1 MRIAPATATT
11 ARTITHRPEATIVDL
26 YQFIAGPFVDFE
38 FMRRALVAC
47 AALAIG
53 AGPIGVFLVL
63 RRMSLMGDAI
73 GHAVLPGVAAGYMI
87 SGLSLWAMSLGG
99 VTAGLVVALL
109 SGATSRATGLKEDAS
124 LAGFYLASLALG
136 VLLVSL
142 RGSAVDL
149 LHILFGSILA
159 VDDSGLLFVV
169 GVATLSTLIMSLIY
183 RPLVVECFDPVFA
196 RSVGAGGP
204 LVHAVFLALVV
215 INLVAAFQALG
226 TLMAVG
232 LMMLPALA
240 ARFWSDDVSHIV
252 IVSTGLAIASS
263 VIGLLLSFHLEIA
276 SGPAIVLV
284 AAVVYLTSILGG
296 SRSGLIARWL
306 RRPHFHEPEEV
317 KR

>member
-1 MRIAPATATT
+1 M
-11 ARTITHRPEATIVDL
+11 DL
-26 YQFIAGPFVDFE
+26 YQLFAAPFIDYE

-47 AALAIG
+47 AAFAVG
-53 AGPIGVFLVL
+53 AGPLGVFLVL

-73 GHAVLPGVAAGYMI
+73 GHAVLPGVAVGYMI

-99 VTAGLVVALL
+99 IVAGLVVALL

-136 VLLVSL
+136 VLLVSM

-159 VDDSGLLFVV
+159 VDDDGLLFVV
-169 GVATLSTLIMSLIY
+169 AVATLSTLVISAIY

-196 RSVGAGGP
+196 RSVGAGG
-204 LVHAVFLALVV
+204 LWVHSIFLGLVV
-215 INLVAAFQALG
+215 LNLVAAFQALG

-232 LMMLPALA
+232 VMMLPALA
-240 ARFWSDDVSHIV
+240 ARFWSEDVSHIV
-252 IVSTGLAIASS
+252 VVSTCIALASS
-263 VIGLLLSFHLEIA
+263 LVGLLVSFHFELA
-276 SGPAIVLV
+276 SGPAIVMV
-284 AAVVYLTSILGG
+284 AAVAYLTSIVMG
-296 SRSGLIARWL
+296 SRSGLLARWL
-306 RRPHFHEPEEV
+306 RRPHFHDPHEV

>member
-1 MRIAPATATT
+1 MDI
-11 ARTITHRPEATIVDL
+11 
-26 YQFIAGPFVDFE
+26 YQFIAAPFVEYE

-87 SGLSLWAMSLGG
+87 SGLSLWAMTLGG
-99 VTAGLVVALL
+99 LGAGLVVALL
-109 SGATSRATGLKEDAS
+109 SGLTSRATGLKEDAS
-124 LAGFYLASLALG
+124 LAGFYLASIALG

-142 RGSAVDL
+142 RGSAVDV

-159 VDDSGLLFVV
+159 VDDQGLLFVV
-169 GVATLSTLIMSLIY
+169 GVATLSTVVMSLIY
-183 RPLVVECFDPVFA
+183 RPLVLECFDPIFA

-204 LVHAVFLALVV
+204 WVHAIFLALVV
-215 INLVAAFQALG
+215 LNLVAAFQALG

-240 ARFWSDDVSHIV
+240 ARFWSEDVSHIV
-252 IVSTGLAIASS
+252 IVATVFAVAASL
-263 VIGLLLSFHLEIA
+263 VGLLASFHLEIA
-276 SGPAIVLV
+276 SGPAIVLTAALLYV
-284 AAVVYLTSILGG
+284 ASIVMG

-306 RRPHFHEPEEV
+306 RRPHFHDPQEAA
-317 KR
+317 R

>member
-1 MRIAPATATT
+1 MSD
-11 ARTITHRPEATIVDL
+11 V
-26 YQFIAGPFVDFE
+26 YQFLLGPFVDYE

-47 AALAIG
+47 LALSLG

-73 GHAVLPGVAAGYMI
+73 SHAVLPGVAVGYMI

-99 VTAGLVVALL
+99 VIAGLIVALL
-109 SGATSRATGLKEDAS
+109 SGLTSRATGMKEDAS
-124 LAGFYLASLALG
+124 LAGFYLTSLALG

-142 RGSAVDL
+142 RGSSIDL

-159 VDDSGLLFVV
+159 VDDQGLLFVV
-169 GVATLSTLIMSLIY
+169 GVATFSTMTLSIIF

-196 RSVGAGGP
+196 RAIGAGSNWIY
-204 LVHAVFLALVV
+204 AAFLGLVV
-215 INLVAAFQALG
+215 LNLVAAFQALG

-240 ARFWSDDVSHIV
+240 ARFWSEDISHIIV
-252 IVSTGLAIASS
+252 IATAVAIASS
-263 VIGLLLSFHLEIA
+263 IIGLLVSFHTELA
-276 SGPAIVLV
+276 SGPAIVLT
-284 AAVVYLTSILGG
+284 AAALYALSIIGG
-296 SRSGLIARWL
+296 SHSGLLARWL
-306 RRPHFHEPEEV
+306 RRPHFHEPKEL

>member
-1 MRIAPATATT
+1 MTA
-11 ARTITHRPEATIVDL
+11 L
-26 YQFIAGPFVDFE
+26 YQLIAAPFVDFE

-53 AGPIGVFLVL
+53 VGPLGVFLVL

-73 GHAVLPGVAAGYMI
+73 GHAVLPGVAVGYI
-87 SGLSLWAMSLGG
+87 VSGLSLWAMSLGG
-99 VTAGLVVALL
+99 IVAGLTVALL

-136 VLLVSL
+136 VMLVSM

-159 VDDSGLLFVV
+159 VDDDGLLFVV
-169 GVATLSTLIMSLIY
+169 SVATVSTLVISVIY

-196 RSVGAGGP
+196 RSVGAHGTW
-204 LVHAVFLALVV
+204 VHAIFLGLVV
-215 INLVAAFQALG
+215 LNLVAAFQALG

-232 LMMLPALA
+232 VMMLPALA
-240 ARFWSDDVSHIV
+240 ARFWSEDVSHIV
-252 IVSTGLAIASS
+252 VIATAIALVSS
-263 VIGLLLSFHLEIA
+263 FVGLLVSFHFELA

-284 AAVVYLTSILGG
+284 ASAVYLISIVAGA
-296 SRSGLIARWL
+296 RSGLIARWL
-306 RRPHFHEPEEV
+306 RRPHYHEPHEV
-317 KR
+317 HR